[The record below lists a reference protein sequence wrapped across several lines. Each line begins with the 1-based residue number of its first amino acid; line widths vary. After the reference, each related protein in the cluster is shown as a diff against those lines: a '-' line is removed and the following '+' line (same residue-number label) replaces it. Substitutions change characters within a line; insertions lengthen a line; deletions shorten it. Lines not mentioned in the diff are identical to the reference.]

1 MSNNSKVFKGLFFV
15 IASIFR
21 ILYYDLLLGKDIFTY
36 DSILWYESFSYKAKS
51 VNIGLL
57 L

>member
-15 IASIFR
+15 IASIFC
-21 ILYYDLLLGKDIFTY
+21 ILYYDLLLGKEIFTY
-36 DSILWYESFSYKAKS
+36 DSILWYESFRYKAKS